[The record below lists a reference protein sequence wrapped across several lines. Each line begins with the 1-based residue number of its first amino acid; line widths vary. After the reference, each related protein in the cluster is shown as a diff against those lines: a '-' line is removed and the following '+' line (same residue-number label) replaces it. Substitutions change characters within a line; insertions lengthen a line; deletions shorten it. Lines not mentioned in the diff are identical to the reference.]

1 MKWSGVP
8 EVATARVMTQAL
20 GTLYVFGGSATLL
33 AVVGADNTWSDRAP
47 VAALAL
53 SALIAGAVVFRFGA
67 RWPRPAFHVAVL
79 QATIVVVAGIVLAAD
94 APTAVAIG
102 ALTSFLAIAACF
114 FFSLPLAV
122 VHTSFA
128 LVGLTGGLM
137 AQGDV
142 ALPTALSLDAMVI
155 GLSVVTRG
163 LVLRASSAN
172 RDPLTR
178 LTNRRGF
185 DQALHEL
192 MRAVARTGEPMSAA
206 LLDLD
211 HFKAINDSQGH
222 DAGDRVLRQVAKVWG
237 RALPATA
244 VLARHGGDEFAL
256 LLPGTPGP
264 AALEIVT
271 RIRGM
276 HPEIG
281 MSCGVAEHEQGE
293 SAAQLMRRAD
303 LALYTAKAAG
313 RGRCELGA
321 GRVASD
327 LVADLTAALDAGDI
341 TVHFQPIVDLLAD
354 AVVGVEALAR
364 WTHPERGPIR
374 PDEFIA
380 VAEQH
385 GLMPRLGEQV
395 FRSACS
401 QLAELH
407 ATTGRRMR
415 LGVNV
420 SGRELSDPTYPQR
433 IRTVLAETGWRAQE
447 TVLEVTESLVEAESS
462 TAVAAL
468 HELRALGFGVAI
480 DDFGT
485 GYSSLSRLD
494 TLPSAI
500 LKLDSSFIATV
511 ASSERR
517 ATMLRSIV
525 GMAHVLGLDVVA
537 EGVETAE
544 QDALLRSIGCR
555 FGQGYLYGRPAP
567 LADVAPLFERRSE
580 ERTPALRG

>member
-8 EVATARVMTQAL
+8 EVATPRVMTQAL
-20 GTLYVFGGSATLL
+20 ATLYLFGGSASLL
-33 AVVGADNTWSDRAP
+33 AVLGSSAAWSDRAP
-47 VAALAL
+47 VAGLAI
-53 SALIAGAVVFRFGA
+53 SALTAGAVVFRFGA
-67 RWPRPAFHVAVL
+67 RWPRPAFHLAVA
-79 QATIVVVAGIVLAAD
+79 QATVVVVAGVVLAAD
-94 APTAVAIG
+94 APTAVAVG

-122 VHTSFA
+122 LHIAFA
-128 LVGLTGGLM
+128 LIGLTGGLL

-192 MRAVARTGEPMSAA
+192 MRTVARTGEPLSAA

-211 HFKAINDSQGH
+211 HFKAINDTQGH
-222 DAGDRVLRQVAKVWG
+222 AAGDRVLRQVAKVWG
-237 RALPATA
+237 RALPTTA

-256 LLPGTPGP
+256 LLPGVPGP
-264 AALEIVT
+264 AALELV
-271 RIRGM
+271 RSIRAM

-281 MSCGVAEHEQGE
+281 MSCGVAEHQPGE
-293 SAAQLMRRAD
+293 SAAQLMRRSD

-313 RGRCELGA
+313 RGRVELGA
-321 GRVASD
+321 GPRSSD
-327 LVADLTAALDAGDI
+327 LVADLTAALDAGDV
-341 TVHFQPIVDLLAD
+341 TVHFQPMLDLSTD
-354 AVVGVEALAR
+354 EVVGVEALAR
-364 WTHPERGPIR
+364 WTHPERGPVS
-374 PDEFIA
+374 PAEFIA

-385 GLMPRLGEQV
+385 GLMGRLGEQV
-395 FRSACS
+395 VRSACT
-401 QLAELH
+401 QLAALRAE
-407 ATTGRRMR
+407 TGRQLR

-420 SGRELSDPTYPQR
+420 SGRELSDPAYCDR
-433 IRTVLAETGWRAQE
+433 LRRVFAETGWSASE
-447 TVLEVTESLVEAESS
+447 TVLEVTETLVEAESS
-462 TAVAAL
+462 AAVAAL
-468 HELRALGFGVAI
+468 HQLRALGLRIAI

-494 TLPSAI
+494 TLPAAI

-511 ASSERR
+511 ATSPRR
-517 ATMLRSIV
+517 ATLLRSIV

-537 EGVETAE
+537 EGVETPA
-544 QDALLRSIGCR
+544 QDAELRAAGCR

-567 LADVAPLFERRSE
+567 LADLAALLERRT

>member
-8 EVATARVMTQAL
+8 EVATPRVMTHAL
-20 GTLYVFGGSATLL
+20 GTLYLFGGTASLL
-33 AVVGADNTWSDRAP
+33 AVPGADAPWSDRSP

-53 SALIAGAVVFRFGA
+53 SALLAGGIVFGWGS

-79 QATIVVVAGIVLAAD
+79 LGTAAVVGGVVLSPD
-94 APTAVAIG
+94 VSM
-102 ALTSFLAIAACF
+102 ALMVGVQVSFIAIAACF

-122 VHTSFA
+122 LHTTLA
-128 LVGLTGGLM
+128 QVGLTAALLV
-137 AQGDV
+137 QGDV
-142 ALPTALSLDAMVI
+142 TLPTALSLNAMVV

-178 LTNRRGF
+178 LPNRRGL

-192 MRAVARTGEPMSAA
+192 MRAASRTGEPMSAA

-222 DAGDRVLRQVAKVWG
+222 DAGDRVLRQVAKVWSK
-237 RALPATA
+237 ALPPTA

-256 LLPGTPGP
+256 LLPGLAGP
-264 AALEIVT
+264 VALELV
-271 RIRGM
+271 REIRAL

-281 MSCGVAEHEQGE
+281 MSCGVAEHEPDE

-321 GRVASD
+321 GPADSD
-327 LVADLTAALDAGDI
+327 LVADLAAALDAGEV
-341 TVHFQPIVDLLAD
+341 TVHFQPILDMRAD
-354 AVVGVEALAR
+354 EVVGVEALAR
-364 WTHPERGPIR
+364 WTHGERGPIS
-374 PDEFIA
+374 PAAFVA

-385 GLMPRLGEQV
+385 GLMPRLGEHV
-395 FRSACS
+395 FRSACT
-401 QLAELH
+401 QLAEVH
-407 ATTGRRMR
+407 SATGRLLR

-420 SGRELSDPTYPQR
+420 SGRELCDPTYPER
-433 IRTVLAETGWRAQE
+433 IRAALADTGWRAQD
-447 TVLEVTESLVEAESS
+447 TVLEVTESLVDAETS

-468 HELRALGFGVAI
+468 HELHSFGFGIAI

-494 TLPSAI
+494 TLPTAI
-500 LKLDSSFIATV
+500 LKLDSSFIATIT
-511 ASSERR
+511 SSPRR

-544 QDALLRSIGCR
+544 QDAQLRAIGCS
-555 FGQGYLYGRPAP
+555 FGQGWLYGRPAP
-567 LADVAPLFERRSE
+567 LVDLVALLERRRSN
-580 ERTPALRG
+580 RTPALHG